1 MAAPTYTGPPGTR
14 QGDRYERAAGTSGL
28 TIANMGE
35 ME

>member
-1 MAAPTYTGPPGTR
+1 MVVPTYTGAPGAR
-14 QGDRYERAAGTSGL
+14 NGDRYERAAGTSGL